1 MPGSVHDPVSRTSY
15 EFTPDGENLT
25 VETWM
30 EPGGGLPAARASA
43 PGRRSGTPSTARS
56 SSGWARRSA

>member
-30 EPGGGLPAARASA
+30 EPGGGLRRHEHPRQ
-43 PGRRSGTPSTARS
+43 RRSGTPSTARS
-56 SSGWARRSA
+56 SSGWARKSV